1 MIKFFYAVGDSF
13 VWGHELHPDGPEF
26 DTVEGTLFSFT
37 SYKRKHCYTGIMADQ
52 LGIQYYQNA
61 GLPGGSNERSYRM
74 LINNLSKAL
83 VIFKPEEIFVN
94 IGLTHLA
101 RREFCSSDLGSYYAY
116 LASTAPS
123 AENYPIGHQL
133 WQSLVKDFTNDYGD
147 HTLNVMMVLGMQ
159 NFLRTNKIPY
169 LITASMKM
177 ETINQQRVIKP
188 ELLAQIIKNR
198 YYVVPSFAQ
207 FVKEN
212 NYKLGPLIHP
222 LEEGHAAWADRL
234 LKYIAIFDLLGNSDL

>member
-1 MIKFFYAVGDSF
+1 MIKFFYTVGDSF

-37 SYKRKHCYTGIMADQ
+37 PYKRKHCYTGIMADQ
-52 LGIQYYQNA
+52 LGINYYQNS
-61 GLPGGSNERSYRM
+61 GLPEGSNERSYRM

-116 LASTAPS
+116 LASTAPGV
-123 AENYPIGHQL
+123 ENYPIGHQ
-133 WQSLVKDFTNDYGD
+133 NDRGD
-147 HTLNVMMVLGMQ
+147 HTLNVMIVLKMQ
-159 NFLRTNKIPY
+159 NFLRTKKIPY
-169 LITASMKM
+169 LITTSMKM
-177 ETINQQRVIKP
+177 ETGVIKP

-212 NYKLGPLIHP
+212 NYKIGPLMHP